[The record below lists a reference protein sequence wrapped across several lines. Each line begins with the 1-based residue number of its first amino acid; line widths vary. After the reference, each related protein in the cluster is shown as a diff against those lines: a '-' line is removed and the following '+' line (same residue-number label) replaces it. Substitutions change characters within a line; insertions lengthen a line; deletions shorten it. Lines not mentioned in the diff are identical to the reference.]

1 MKKIIAILL
10 VLMLAM
16 VALAEESL
24 IAPQE
29 VEDAA
34 QADPQE
40 IEVTLEG
47 EADPDAD
54 VVTYYFYVG
63 EVLFAVQE
71 ARDGEEILRPET
83 DPEAPEGMAFVEWV
97 LFDGQPLF
105 TDAPVL
111 ADIATPMVY
120 VEAKF
125 EPVEEVEPA
134 EDAEPSEEPE
144 PAEETEPAEEAEPVA
159 EPEPVDEPELI
170 AEAEPVTEPEPVVE
184 PESVTQKPS
193 PDGGDSL
200 ASASGA
206 ERSEADEVSSPDDEA
221 EAPTPET
228 SSVSSNDE
236 TASPEGK
243 PLENIPTPNAL
254 AYTGEAQA
262 LVSAQGE
269 WLFSLDGETYAAE
282 IPAAVNA
289 GEYTVYFKAA
299 EDAEPQ
305 TLAVTIAKADVV
317 FTPPEAAVG
326 EQQDLGEFMFQ

>member
-1 MKKIIAILL
+1 MKRIIAILL

-54 VVTYYFYVG
+54 IVTYYFYVG
-63 EVLFAVQE
+63 DTLFAVQE

-144 PAEETEPAEEAEPVA
+144 PAEETEPQE
-159 EPEPVDEPELI
+159 
-170 AEAEPVTEPEPVVE
+170 
-184 PESVTQKPS
+184 PS

-254 AYTGEAQA
+254 TYTGEAQA

-326 EQQDLGEFMFQ
+326 E

>member
-24 IAPQE
+24 IVAQE
-29 VEDAA
+29 DDAA

-47 EADPDAD
+47 EAAPEAD
-54 VVTYYFYVG
+54 IVTYYFYVG
-63 EVLFAVQE
+63 DTLFAVQE

-125 EPVEEVEPA
+125 EPVEDAEPA
-134 EDAEPSEEPE
+134 EEAEPAQDAEPSEEPE
-144 PAEETEPAEEAEPVA
+144 PATEPEPVAEAEPVA
-159 EPEPVDEPELI
+159 EPEPQE
-170 AEAEPVTEPEPVVE
+170 
-184 PESVTQKPS
+184 PS
-193 PDGGDSL
+193 PDGE
-200 ASASGA
+200 GA
-206 ERSEADEVSSPDDEA
+206 EHSEADEVSSPDDVNTVDDAEA
-221 EAPTPET
+221 EPAAEPEPAT
-228 SSVSSNDE
+228 E
-236 TASPEGK
+236 PEPAVRPVDG
-243 PLENIPTPNAL
+243 LT
-254 AYTGEAQA
+254 YTGEVQA
-262 LVSAQGE
+262 LVSAEGE

-305 TLAVTIAKADVV
+305 TLAVAIAKADVV

-326 EQQDLGEFMFQ
+326 E